1 MQKKNS
7 FSFFFAISSLISVI
21 LRNSQLTI
29 LQVKKTLMSTISSKK
44 TIVNKILLLF
54 FVNELFKVGEK

>member
-21 LRNSQLTI
+21 LRNTQLTI